1 MNISYKENHS
11 MDEFYNDENIE
22 VLVNICLKN
31 YNTFIFDDIIGS
43 ITLKNKESVLNF
55 LNESKTK
62 YNTTDQLELFNE
74 FKQSLLNLFED
85 SKIKNLKGAFLEVL
99 SFKIFELEFKPYKT
113 SKDCKVLIDDFES
126 NLTVDIAMEYS
137 DSGLICECKVPAS
150 RFNWD
155 IFKNLLEIKSQ
166 SLDYFNAYAVTLD
179 TKQRLDAK
187 KTRISNTVDEAVN
200 LDEIICI
207 HRENISNLMSTIFWN

>member
-55 LNESKTK
+55 LKESKTK
-62 YNTTDQLELFNE
+62 YNTVDQLELFNE

-126 NLTVDIAMEYS
+126 NLTVDIAMEYGG
-137 DSGLICECKVPAS
+137 SGLICECKVPAS

-155 IFKNLLEIKSQ
+155 VFKNLLEIKSQ